1 MTRPVIR
8 RTRARMAALPVAL
21 GAGAL
26 LAVVAAGEIASSA
39 KAVVVAHRGGA
50 LLWPENSLL
59 AFQEALALGVDALE
73 FDLHLTADGEVVV
86 IHDATLDRTTTGH
99 GAVRDTTLTALA
111 TVHLRTRDGRVTE
124 QLVPT
129 LAQVLDLAAAA
140 PVELLPEIKVGA
152 DRQRYAGIEEKVL
165 ALLRARG
172 LLGRAT
178 VQAFQPETIRRLRA
192 LEPTARTMFLVSQSQ
207 VQRAGAA
214 PADVVEWAR
223 AAGASDLGVDHR
235 ILNAS
240 LAAAARSA
248 GLRLSVWT
256 VNEEVDI
263 RRVLDV
269 GVAMVMSDRPDL
281 VRRLLGFEGPGR

>member
-1 MTRPVIR
+1 
-8 RTRARMAALPVAL
+8 MAALPVAL

-99 GAVRDTTLTALA
+99 GAVRDTMLTALA
-111 TVHLRTRDGRVTE
+111 TVRLRTRDGRVTE

>member
-1 MTRPVIR
+1 MTRPVMHR
-8 RTRARMAALPVAL
+8 PRTRMAALPIAL
-21 GAGAL
+21 GVGAL
-26 LAVVAAGEIASSA
+26 LTVVAAGEIASSA
-39 KAVVVAHRGGA
+39 PPMVVAHRGGA

-59 AFQEALALGVDALE
+59 AFQEALALGVEALE

-99 GAVRDTTLTALA
+99 GAVRDTPLAALA
-111 TVHLRTRDGRVTE
+111 PVRLRTRDGMVTE
-124 QLVPT
+124 QRIPT

-140 PVELLPEIKVGA
+140 RVELLPEIKVGA

-192 LEPTARTMFLVSQSQ
+192 LEPTARTMFLVSQGQ

-223 AAGASDLGVDHR
+223 AVGANDLGVDHR
-235 ILNAS
+235 ILDSS
-240 LAAAARSA
+240 LAVAARSA
-248 GLRLSVWT
+248 GFRLSVWT

-263 RRVLDV
+263 RRVLDI
-269 GVAMVMSDRPDL
+269 GVAMVMTDRPDL
-281 VRRLLGFEGPGR
+281 VRRLLGFGGPGR